1 MKKEKINIDTCSTNI
16 IHEDIID
23 KVAMNMPNFVSLET
37 LSEFFK
43 LFSDSTRIKIIS
55 ALIEEE
61 MCVCDI
67 SALLKVNRSA
77 ISHQLKTLKLSN
89 IVKFRREGKVVY
101 YSIMNE
107 EIKALINTGLKS
119 QNIINN
125 VDNE

>member
-23 KVAMNMPNFVSLET
+23 KVAMNMPNFESLET

>member
-16 IHEDIID
+16 IHEDTID
-23 KVAMNMPNFVSLET
+23 KVAMNMPNFESLET

>member
-23 KVAMNMPNFVSLET
+23 KVAMNMPNFESLET

-119 QNIINN
+119 QNIINH
-125 VDNE
+125 VDNK

>member
-23 KVAMNMPNFVSLET
+23 KVAMNMPNFESLET

-125 VDNE
+125 VDNK